1 VREARAEGR
10 AEGHADARAEAEA
23 AAEQRLAAVDQARRK
38 EREAAVREALALGAR
53 QVSACPARL
62 LPLACGACAPYK
74 HSGHATKQPPSMPAA
89 SRHGLRRGCACCTL
103 IEAPETLI
111 RIASGAAAPM
121 WHQLLTCCLCLCQG
135 IEAATKAAEARL
147 RAELEAQ
154 ARAAAA
160 ARAEAEQAA
169 RERDALRVS
178 GAVQPGAQHGASAA
192 PARSG
197 GRHGAARVWV
207 PAERGHS
214 VSARRPPP
222 FRALL
227 GAQRALRRRRSM
239 PARTRCGPEWRPE
252 WTSRQ
257 ACHSAH
263 RRQGRASDGG
273 RTPPCS
279 CLDAG
284 DFSGATAAVMHARG
298 AEHPCDGQGGQR
310 MRLGP
315 APATGEARRQHN
327 RVRHRRPWRMRCAC
341 AREGARLWQLTGRHA
356 RPATF
361 CMRL

>member
-147 RAELEAQ
+147 RAELEAR

-214 VSARRPPP
+214 VSGAAAAPVSGTPGRTASPAPPP
-222 FRALL
+222 LYARADAMWPRVEARVDLAA
-227 GAQRALRRRRSM
+227 GMPQRAQ
-239 PARTRCGPEWRPE
+239 ATRP
-252 WTSRQ
+252 S
-257 ACHSAH
+257 
-263 RRQGRASDGG
+263 
-273 RTPPCS
+273 
-279 CLDAG
+279 
-284 DFSGATAAVMHARG
+284 V
-298 AEHPCDGQGGQR
+298 
-310 MRLGP
+310 
-315 APATGEARRQHN
+315 
-327 RVRHRRPWRMRCAC
+327 
-341 AREGARLWQLTGRHA
+341 
-356 RPATF
+356 
-361 CMRL
+361 

>member
-154 ARAAAA
+154 ARA
-160 ARAEAEQAA
+160 
-169 RERDALRVS
+169 
-178 GAVQPGAQHGASAA
+178 VQPGAQHGASAA

-214 VSARRPPP
+214 VSGAAAAPVSGTPGRTASPAPPP
-222 FRALL
+222 LYARADAMWPRVEARVDLAA
-227 GAQRALRRRRSM
+227 GMPQRAQ
-239 PARTRCGPEWRPE
+239 ATRP
-252 WTSRQ
+252 S
-257 ACHSAH
+257 
-263 RRQGRASDGG
+263 
-273 RTPPCS
+273 
-279 CLDAG
+279 
-284 DFSGATAAVMHARG
+284 V
-298 AEHPCDGQGGQR
+298 
-310 MRLGP
+310 
-315 APATGEARRQHN
+315 
-327 RVRHRRPWRMRCAC
+327 
-341 AREGARLWQLTGRHA
+341 
-356 RPATF
+356 
-361 CMRL
+361 